1 MLNRMCRRYRGGLR
15 SVNRSAGRPGSAHLA
30 HDGGRALGRDAEI
43 TAAARALALEDGLT
57 ALTQRGVA
65 ERAGV
70 APSLVAHYQPSME
83 ALIAETFRSIAHDE
97 IIEVFG
103 HIAVQRD
110 PVLALRVLIVTLLDG
125 GRDNVD
131 LVWTDAFSMAR
142 RFPALGAEVL
152 RQTQAWHDRFTAMLQ
167 RVAAEPLSTEAADR
181 IAAQFLGMLDGLN
194 AHAAIGHLAGRVNV
208 ELIARALEPELGL
221 PAGSLSG

>member
-1 MLNRMCRRYRGGLR
+1 MSTEQPDGQDPRTSRMTAAER
-15 SVNRSAGRPGSAHLA
+15 S
-30 HDGGRALGRDAEI
+30 AEI

-70 APSLVAHYQPSME
+70 ASSLVAHYQPSME

-125 GRDNVD
+125 GRDDVD

-167 RVAAEPLSTEAADR
+167 RVAVDPPLSDEAADR